1 MKILVLQHADCEHP
15 GAFRRFL
22 AEDGHE
28 WVPVELDQG
37 ETAPPLDGFDAL
49 WVMGGPMD
57 VWEEDAHPWL
67 VGEKALIREAV
78 EERGMPFLGLCLGHQ
93 LLACALGGE
102 CGKSAVPEIGV
113 LPVQLTE
120 LGAESIFLDD
130 VPEVIHSLQWHGAEI
145 TRLPA
150 GAKVLATSPD
160 CAVQA
165 MSWGPRALSMQF
177 HLEVEA
183 DTVDNWAAIPAYR
196 DALVKAFGSDGVDRM
211 RADCAAR
218 LEEFNTVAERVYM
231 NWLQATARVR

>member
-1 MKILVLQHADCEHP
+1 MKILVLQHEDVEHP

-28 WVPVELDQG
+28 WVPVELDAG
-37 ETAPPLDGFDAL
+37 ETPPALDGFDAL

-57 VWEEDAHPWL
+57 VWEEDAHTWL

-102 CGKSAVPEIGV
+102 CAMAAVPEIGV
-113 LPVQLTE
+113 LPIQLTE
-120 LGAESIFLDD
+120 EGAQSIFLDD
-130 VPEVIHSLQWHGAEI
+130 LPEKFHSLQWHSAEV
-145 TRLPA
+145 TRLPV

-177 HLEVEA
+177 HMEVEA
-183 DTVDNWAAIPAYR
+183 DTVENWAGIAAYR
-196 DALVKAFGSDGVDRM
+196 TALEKAFGPDGVDHLA
-211 RADCAAR
+211 ADCAAR
-218 LEEFNTVAERVYM
+218 MADFNTIAERVYI
-231 NWLQATARVR
+231 NWLQATARVL